1 MDDKPIRILLV
12 EDEHEYARLMRR
24 MLASVKKIVPVT
36 PRFDLE
42 WVDQLS
48 TGVERLSTGG
58 IDAIL
63 LDLILPDSQGLD
75 TFVSVHAQVPRVP
88 IIVLTNLDDEAL
100 AIKAVQ
106 QGAQDYLVKG
116 QVDGNL
122 LVRATRYAIE
132 RKRAEEALRRYAE
145 RLTILH
151 EIDRALL
158 TARSLEAIAD
168 TALDRIR
175 QLVDCQ
181 RAGVVV
187 FDFETHE
194 AIQLAIRVGDET
206 RLGTGARIPLE
217 LSGSAEDLRRGK
229 VHMVEDILSFPST
242 ARLSSP
248 KSGSRHHSQLPS
260 VIQALHSEGMRSYIS
275 APIIAHG
282 ELIGALNLGA
292 DNPGFFDSEH
302 IAIAR
307 EVADS
312 LATALQQA
320 RLHEQAER
328 HADELAAVIDQLQEV
343 DRFKNKFIQNISH
356 ELSAPLSLIQGYA
369 DMLAAGKLGELRP
382 QQQQPV
388 ASIARRT
395 RILSEMVQDIMLLLK
410 AEASPPNPE
419 PTQLDKL
426 AQAAVEDF
434 QIAVEKSKLTLRAE
448 IAPPLPP
455 VSGYPAYLRRVVD
468 NLLGN
473 AVKFTPAGGT
483 ITVRMWQE
491 GERVVLEVSDSG
503 VGIPSD
509 QLGRIFE
516 RFYQVKEPARRKR
529 GGIGLGLALVKE
541 IVETYG
547 GEVTVESEVGQG
559 STFMV
564 TLPISKE

>member
-1 MDDKPIRILLV
+1 MDDKPIKILLV

-24 MLASVKKIVPVT
+24 MLTSVKKTVPVT

-42 WVDQLS
+42 WVDRLS
-48 TGVERLSTGG
+48 TGLERLSTGG

-75 TFVSVHAQVPRVP
+75 TFVRVHAQAPRVP

-100 AIKAVQ
+100 AVEAVR

-116 QVDGNL
+116 QVEGNL
-122 LVRATRYAIE
+122 LVRAMRYAIE
-132 RKRAEEALRRYAE
+132 RKRAQEALRRYAE

-158 TARSLEAIAD
+158 TTRSLEAIAD

-175 QLVDCQ
+175 QLVPCQ

-194 AIQLAIRVGDET
+194 AIQLAIRVGDAT
-206 RLGTGARIPLE
+206 RVGTGARIPLE

-229 VHMVEDILSFPST
+229 VHVVEDILSFPST
-242 ARLSSP
+242 ARLSS
-248 KSGSRHHSQLPS
+248 KSGPGRCSQLPS

-292 DNPGFFDSEH
+292 DSPGFFDPEH

-312 LATALQQA
+312 LATAIQQA
-320 RLHEQAER
+320 RLHEQAAR

-369 DMLAAGKLGELRP
+369 DMLTAGKLGELQP

-419 PTQLDKL
+419 PTQLDEL

-448 IAPPLPP
+448 IAPHLPP

-483 ITVRMWQE
+483 ITVRMRQE

-503 VGIPSD
+503 IGIPSD

-547 GEVTVESEVGQG
+547 GKVTVESEVGQG